1 MRLSLQIPSRREISD
16 QANLPNV
23 EPNKR
28 KIIRSSFVSWLTVIV
43 SIYVL
48 LVAVGVI
55 GKGFRHVFGGTEGVE
70 SLFTFATNPF
80 IGLVIGI
87 LGTSLVQSSSTITS
101 IIVALVAGG
110 MPIAVAIPMIM
121 GANVGTT
128 VTNTLVS
135 FGHVNRPG
143 EFKRAFAAATVHDFF
158 NLLSIVI
165 FLPLELAFG
174 FLEKLSGS
182 LTHVIENLGSVD
194 ASGKGIVAVILGSGT
209 NFVESLTSSLPD
221 PWGGLVMIIGG
232 ITFIPL
238 SIMYLGNALKSVFV
252 GKARKFLQAAVGKG
266 PITGVFSGALVT
278 VLVQSSSTTTS
289 IVVPLAGSGMI
300 GLRHVYPFTLGA
312 NIGTTVTALLA
323 ATAIT
328 GPTHAIAHQIAIG
341 HFLYNLMGVIII
353 YSIPWLR
360 EVPIAGAEWIA
371 RLGSERKGLAIT
383 YILVVFFGVPGAL
396 VFFKMWLS

>member
-1 MRLSLQIPSRREISD
+1 MAS
-16 QANLPNV
+16 LPNM
-23 EPNKR
+23 EPDKQQTVR
-28 KIIRSSFVSWLTVIV
+28 TSFVPWLTVVV
-43 SIYVL
+43 SVYVL

-55 GKGFRHVFGGTEGVE
+55 GKGFRHVSGGTEGVE
-70 SLFTFATNPF
+70 SLFAFATNPF

-87 LGTSLVQSSSTITS
+87 LATASVQSSSTVTS

-110 MPIAVAIPMIM
+110 VPVAVAMPMIM

-143 EFKRAFAAATVHDFF
+143 EFRRAFAAATVHDFF
-158 NLLSIVI
+158 NLVSIVI

-174 FLEKLSGS
+174 FLEKLSGA
-182 LTHVIENLGSVD
+182 LTHALEGVGSVD
-194 ASGKGIVAVILGSGT
+194 ASGKGIVKVVLGSGT
-209 NFVESLTSSLPD
+209 SFVESLTSSLPH
-221 PWGGLVMIIGG
+221 PWDGLVLIIAG
-232 ITFIPL
+232 IAFILL
-238 SIMYLGNALKSVFV
+238 SIMYLGNALRAVFV
-252 GKARKFLQAAVGKG
+252 GRARKFLQAAVGRG
-266 PITGVFSGALVT
+266 PVTGIFSGTLVT

-289 IVVPLAGSGMI
+289 IIVPLAGSGMV

-328 GPTHAIAHQIAIG
+328 GANHVIAHQIAIG
-341 HFLYNLMGVIII
+341 HFLYNLLGVVVI

-371 RLGSERKGLAIT
+371 RLGSERKGLAIS
-383 YILVVFFGVPGAL
+383 YILAVFFGVPGAL
-396 VFFKMWLS
+396 VLFKMWLS